1 MRKRDK
7 VKRRMEKRTQR
18 EIEGQWS
25 RERKIKIALAIYKP
39 SIRDPQK
46 VTNNPF
52 EALK

>member
-25 RERKIKIALAIYKP
+25 REERHF
-39 SIRDPQK
+39 
-46 VTNNPF
+46 F
-52 EALK
+52 EK